1 MKITKQ
7 YLKKL
12 VKEELGRLLKEQAD
26 GVDRRERGA
35 GQTEQEAVAA
45 AAWKRWQVWAK
56 QLDPQTYRALLQSE
70 TVKRVFGGRHGKML
84 QKLLGVAVKGKGTP
98 GMALSLERLAMTND
112 ELASELVLIGGYP
125 NVFDVHDPR

>member
-12 VKEELGRLLKEQAD
+12 VKEELGILLKQQTD
-26 GVDRRERGA
+26 GGDRREAGA
-35 GQTEQEAVAA
+35 GQTAQEAAAA

-70 TVKRVFGGRHGKML
+70 AVKRVFGGRHGKML
-84 QKLLGVAVKGKGTP
+84 QKMLALAVKGKGTP
-98 GMALSLERLAMTND
+98 VMARSLERLAMIND
-112 ELASELVLIGGYP
+112 ELARALVLISNYP